1 MVNSNRE
8 KLEGCPKGGGSRK
21 VGGENVERIQDN
33 EEDAENKCDNTS
45 QQSWGEKKSDFVY
58 GMKCPMK
65 DVGVVLDDF
74 LQSLLVM
81 HMLVSLPEV
90 GK

>member
-1 MVNSNRE
+1 
-8 KLEGCPKGGGSRK
+8 
-21 VGGENVERIQDN
+21 
-33 EEDAENKCDNTS
+33 
-45 QQSWGEKKSDFVY
+45 
-58 GMKCPMK
+58 MKCSMK